1 MGGPRAKAR
10 RRKPTTQ
17 TDVSGVRHRLLNAAA
32 VQSSPFR
39 PAFSLRMRNARS
51 IEEVGE

>member
-10 RRKPTTQ
+10 RRRPTTQ

-32 VQSSPFR
+32 VQSSPFGPGLLTAYAER
-39 PAFSLRMRNARS
+39 KVNRGS
-51 IEEVGE
+51 G